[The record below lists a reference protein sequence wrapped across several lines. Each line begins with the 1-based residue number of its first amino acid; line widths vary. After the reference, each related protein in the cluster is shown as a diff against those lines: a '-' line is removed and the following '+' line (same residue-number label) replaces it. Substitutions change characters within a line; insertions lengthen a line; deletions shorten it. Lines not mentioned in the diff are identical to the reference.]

1 MVTWCFFGNPLKL
14 INQDQYACLWEGCVV
29 SVNARRLTDCAL
41 APAQIWW
48 KRCKR
53 EEIKWRS
60 EDGCIKDKTRDL
72 KSLSSTEPSLWAPQL
87 RTQEMNRTG
96 WWYQTLLYNI
106 TFSSDKWPERENE
119 RLTEKTQWWKGTE
132 GGKGRK
138 ISSRISSMPSTA
150 KWGLSG
156 EFDRIQLKAV
166 VDKMMMNCSR
176 AAERSFA
183 SDSTHQFL
191 PKREGRRE
199 NELRRRRVIIFEEGS
214 GKQLSYVGARGRG
227 E

>member
-1 MVTWCFFGNPLKL
+1 MKEWRWVYKRRDKRPKVTL
-14 INQDQYACLWEGCVV
+14 
-29 SVNARRLTDCAL
+29 
-41 APAQIWW
+41 
-48 KRCKR
+48 
-53 EEIKWRS
+53 
-60 EDGCIKDKTRDL
+60 
-72 KSLSSTEPSLWAPQL
+72 SLGAPQL

-138 ISSRISSMPSTA
+138 ISARISSMPSTA

-176 AAERSFA
+176 AAERWFA

-191 PKREGRRE
+191 PKHLEGKEGKWAEGEEGHHFWGREGEAAFVCWGERE
-199 NELRRRRVIIFEEGS
+199 RWITEGVSVASHS
-214 GKQLSYVGARGRG
+214 GVKSVSDAPV
-227 E
+227 EPSSC

>member
-1 MVTWCFFGNPLKL
+1 MKEWRWVYKRRDKRSKVTLSFGAPLL
-14 INQDQYACLWEGCVV
+14 G
-29 SVNARRLTDCAL
+29 
-41 APAQIWW
+41 
-48 KRCKR
+48 
-53 EEIKWRS
+53 
-60 EDGCIKDKTRDL
+60 
-72 KSLSSTEPSLWAPQL
+72 
-87 RTQEMNRTG
+87 TQEMNRTG

-119 RLTEKTQWWKGTE
+119 RLSEKTQWWKGTE

-138 ISSRISSMPSTA
+138 ISARISSMPSTA

-176 AAERSFA
+176 AAERWFA

-191 PKREGRRE
+191 PKHFDGKEGGKMSWRGGGSSF
-199 NELRRRRVIIFEEGS
+199 LRKGTGSSFRMLGWEEEVNNWRS
-214 GKQLSYVGARGRG
+214 LSCFPQWG
-227 E
+227 